1 MFHAIPDSEMYTF
14 LVFSNGLRGMDFSQV
29 PNHVMIGV
37 RTNSHF
43 FANLAL
49 MADLEGEEG
58 PKRDKLTFLQW
69 QDGDEHS
76 SQLYPFLL

>member
-1 MFHAIPDSEMYTF
+1 MVY
-14 LVFSNGLRGMDFSQV
+14 SQV

-49 MADLEGEEG
+49 MADLEGVRVGRAEEGEEG